1 MSPQLANL
9 LAMVPKEKRV
19 RFVQLL
25 LQNTTGAFF
34 RRADDKPMLQTIAE
48 TVWVCLEE
56 ADSLPARYKAPQ

>member
-25 LQNTTGAFF
+25 LQNTTGAIF
-34 RRADDKPMLQTIAE
+34 RRADDKPML
-48 TVWVCLEE
+48 
-56 ADSLPARYKAPQ
+56 